1 MKPGASSASSLLE
14 GQGASPSAQ
23 VTPSTFSAA
32 IDDLMT
38 PEEKA
43 KLFTAIGYSDSSHN
57 LALPRKVMAP
67 FD

>member
-1 MKPGASSASSLLE
+1 MEAAKGGRQMNPGTSQASK
-14 GQGASPSAQ
+14 
-23 VTPSTFSAA
+23 VTPPTLSAA

-57 LALPRKVMAP
+57 LTLPKKVMAP
-67 FD
+67 LE